1 MTLTPLTSMDVS
13 GRRLAVR
20 ADLNV
25 PLTQSGVGDATRIA
39 RFAKGVRPLLDQGA
53 RIVVLTHLGRP
64 EGELTPALTTE
75 RLVPALASALERPV
89 TFSDTCAGPI
99 VERASGHL
107 APGQVLLCENLRFER
122 GEECNDPALGAQ
134 LARLGDIYV
143 NDAFSCCHRAHAS
156 TTSAVLAADR
166 AAAGPLL
173 LEELA
178 ALEGAL
184 ADPQKPAV
192 ALIGGRSV
200 APRLKVLKRL
210 VPRINRILLGGGLA
224 NAFLFARGYSIGRS
238 FIEPE
243 YSDAILE
250 ISALAEVAGCRIVM
264 PQDFVVAGFQRVG
277 INSYPVPLAGVRA
290 NRRIL
295 DIGPET
301 VARYREILTNART
314 ILWNGPLGTYETPP
328 FDAGTAAL
336 AQTVAELT
344 RAGLAV
350 SVAGGGDTLVA
361 LNRTGVAHDFTH
373 VSTAGGAFL
382 EWLEG
387 RALPGLDAL
396 ERKAHAA

>member
-1 MTLTPLTSMDVS
+1 MALTPLTSLDVA
-13 GRRLAVR
+13 GKRLAVR

-25 PLTQSGVGDATRIA
+25 PLTRDGVGDATRIA
-39 RFAKGVRPLLDQGA
+39 RFARGMKPLLDQGA
-53 RIVVLTHLGRP
+53 RIVVLSHLGRP
-64 EGELTPALTTE
+64 NGELTPALTTE
-75 RLVPALASALERPV
+75 RLVPALAEALGRPV
-89 TFSDTCAGPI
+89 MFNDTCVGPI
-99 VERASGHL
+99 VERASERL
-107 APGQVLLCENLRFER
+107 EPGQVMLCENLRFER
-122 GEECNDPALGAQ
+122 GEELNDPRLGAQ

-156 TTSAVLAADR
+156 TTAAVLTADR
-166 AAAGPLL
+166 VAAGPLL

-184 ADPQKPAV
+184 DEPQYPSV
-192 ALIGGRSV
+192 ALIGGGSV
-200 APRLKVLKRL
+200 APRLNVLKRL
-210 VPRINRILLGGGLA
+210 VPRINTILLGGGIA

-243 YSDAILE
+243 YAEDILE
-250 ISALAEVAGCRIVM
+250 IAALAEVAGCRIVT
-264 PQDFVVAGFQRVG
+264 PEDFIVAGFQRAG
-277 INSYPVPLAGVRA
+277 INSYPVPLGGVRA

-295 DIGPET
+295 DIGPNT
-301 VARYREILTNART
+301 IARYQEILRDART
-314 ILWNGPLGTYETPP
+314 ILWNGPVGTYETRP
-328 FDAGTAAL
+328 FDAGTRAL

-344 RAGLAV
+344 RSGLAV

-361 LNRTGVAHDFTH
+361 LNRTGFAHDFTH

-387 RALPGLDAL
+387 RRMPGLDAL

>member
-1 MTLTPLTSMDVS
+1 MAFTPLTSLDVA

-25 PLTQSGVGDATRIA
+25 PLTRDGVGDATRIA
-39 RFAKGVRPLLDQGA
+39 RFARGMKPLLEQGA
-53 RIVVLTHLGRP
+53 RLIVLTHLGRP
-64 EGELTPALTTE
+64 NGELTPALTTE
-75 RLVPALASALERPV
+75 RLVPALAEALGRKV
-89 TFSDTCAGPI
+89 MFNDTCVGPI
-99 VERASGHL
+99 VERRGEAL
-107 APGQVLLCENLRFER
+107 RPGEVLLCENLRFER
-122 GEECNDPALGAQ
+122 GEEQNDARLGAG

-156 TTSAVLAADR
+156 TTAAVLAAER
-166 AAAGPLL
+166 VAVGPLF
-173 LEELA
+173 LEELS

-184 ADPQKPAV
+184 ADPQPPSV
-192 ALIGGRSV
+192 ALIGGGSV
-200 APRLKVLKRL
+200 APRLGLLKRL
-210 VPRINRILLGGGLA
+210 VPRINTILLGGGIA

-243 YSDAILE
+243 YAEDVLE
-250 ISALAEVAGCRIVM
+250 IAALAEVAGCRIVT
-264 PQDFVVAGFQRVG
+264 PDDFVVAGFQRVG
-277 INSYPVPLAGVRA
+277 INSYPVPLGGVRA

-295 DIGPET
+295 DIGPNT
-301 VARYREILTNART
+301 IARYQDILRDART
-314 ILWNGPLGTYETPP
+314 ILWNGPMGTYETPP
-328 FDAGTAAL
+328 FDAGTRAL
-336 AQTVAELT
+336 AQSVAELT

-387 RALPGLDAL
+387 RTMPGLDAL
-396 ERKAHAA
+396 ERKADAA